1 MKERLELGQESS
13 FCPEFNDSHDFNM
26 SLNESQIKDRQP
38 KNKKKKNK
46 DLDVGFAMNLDPDA
60 AYREER
66 DRIREQIEGLTK
78 DDESSEEE
86 TKV

>member
-1 MKERLELGQESS
+1 
-13 FCPEFNDSHDFNM
+13 
-26 SLNESQIKDRQP
+26 
-38 KNKKKKNK
+38 
-46 DLDVGFAMNLDPDA
+46 MNLDPDA